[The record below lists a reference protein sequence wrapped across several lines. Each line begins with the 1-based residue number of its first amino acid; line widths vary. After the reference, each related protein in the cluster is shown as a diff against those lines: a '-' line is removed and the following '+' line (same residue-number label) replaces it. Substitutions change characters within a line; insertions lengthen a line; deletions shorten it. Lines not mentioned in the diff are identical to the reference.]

1 MNIKFRALFFF
12 AFLCFSFAQ
21 DKPTAPPVQPQSL
34 RMVVEVPGRDT
45 LVSGSMELSAK
56 GIKFQSAD
64 LLFDVP
70 VDCIEEVLVAG
81 FKEDFLKV
89 RVLSDSDFAKTYDFL
104 LKKELPGIGGKK
116 NPNPLLKIQ
125 LWPKESLPP
134 AMEAANAF
142 KATVAAAQ
150 ARAAERTA
158 AERAAARSTAETS
171 SSPASPTVDSKAV
184 TTEAPAVPA
193 VESKKPAR
201 KVVFRINQ
209 GGYLPSLSG
218 TSKVLGLFSGPDG
231 ATVFFEDGIGF
242 KSDQPKPAK
251 VPGGFLDEDGYF
263 KFLVPL
269 SEVAGLRLVKGEKVH
284 LFYVTLKDGE
294 FLAKNRALLTDQ
306 GAETERRREIIFCF
320 PAGMTNLYQINGYID
335 KRAKEDF

>member
-1 MNIKFRALFFF
+1 MNIKFCALSFF
-12 AFLCFSFAQ
+12 AFLCFALAE
-21 DKPTAPPVQPQSL
+21 DRTPAPPVHPQSL
-34 RMVVEVPGRDT
+34 RVVVEVPGRDT
-45 LVSGSMELSAK
+45 LVSGSLELSEN
-56 GIKFQSAD
+56 GLKFQSPD

-116 NPNPLLKIQ
+116 TPNPLLKIQ
-125 LWPKESLPP
+125 LWPKEPLPP

-150 ARAAERTA
+150 ARAAEKTA
-158 AERAAARSTAETS
+158 AERAAVRSTAETS

-184 TTEAPAVPA
+184 TAEAPAAPA
-193 VESKKPAR
+193 AEPKKPAR
-201 KVVFRINQ
+201 KVVFRVNQ

-218 TSKVLGLFSGPDG
+218 ASKALGFFSGPDG

-242 KSDQPKPAK
+242 KSDQPRPAK

-263 KFLVPL
+263 KFLIPL
-269 SEVAGLRLVKGEKVH
+269 SEVAGLRLAKGEKVH
-284 LFYVTLKDGE
+284 LLYVTLKNGE
-294 FLAKNRALLTDQ
+294 FLAQNRALLTDQ
-306 GAETERRREIIFCF
+306 GAETERRREVIFCF

-335 KRAKEDF
+335 KHAKEDF